1 MSEFVHLQTDTAPGV
16 ATIRLDRPRMNAL
29 SNAVTA
35 EIAAIAGE
43 LRGRSDLRAAVLWG
57 GPKIFAAGADIKE
70 FNPGSSGGGGGSGA
84 PVSLTGALRQLEC
97 IPQILVAAVN
107 GYALGGGC
115 ELAMAA
121 DFRVAADDATF
132 GQPEILL
139 GIIPGAGGTQRLPRL
154 VGLSRAKEI
163 IYSGRRVSA
172 TEALAIGL
180 ADAVHPAAETYER
193 AVAMAERFAAGP
205 AALRHAKAAIGD
217 GVDLPLDEAL
227 ELETEEFVA
236 AFATEDARIGIKS
249 FVEHGPGKAVFVG
262 R

>member
-1 MSEFVHLQTDTAPGV
+1 MSEFVHLQSDTMPGV

-29 SNAVTA
+29 SSAVTA
-35 EIAAIAGE
+35 EIVAVADE
-43 LRGRSDLRAAVLWG
+43 LRGRLDIRAAVLWG

-70 FNPGSSGGGGGSGA
+70 FRPGTAGAGEGSGS
-84 PVSLTGALRQLEC
+84 PVSLTGALRRLEC

-115 ELAMAA
+115 ELAMTA
-121 DFRVAADDATF
+121 DFRVAAEDAVF

-163 IYSGRRVSA
+163 IYSGRRVNA
-172 TEALAIGL
+172 EEALTIGL
-180 ADAVHPAAETYER
+180 ADAVHPAEEAYDR
-193 AVAMAERFAAGP
+193 ALEIAERFAAGP
-205 AALRHAKAAIGD
+205 AALRHAKAAMNEGF
-217 GVDLPLDEAL
+217 DLPLDEAL
-227 ELETEEFVA
+227 GLETEEFVA
-236 AFATEDARIGIKS
+236 AFATTDARIGVKS
-249 FVEHGPGKAVFVG
+249 FIEHGPGKAVFAG

>member
-1 MSEFVHLQTDTAPGV
+1 MSEFVHLQPDTAPGV
-16 ATIRLDRPRMNAL
+16 ATIRLDRPKMNAL
-29 SNAVTA
+29 SNAVSA
-35 EIAAIAGE
+35 EIAAVAEE
-43 LRGRSDLRAAVLWG
+43 LQRRPDIRAAVLWG
-57 GPKIFAAGADIKE
+57 GPRIFAAGADIKE
-70 FNPGSSGGGGGSGA
+70 FRPGRAAGADGAGA
-84 PVSLTGALRQLEC
+84 PVSLTGALRRLEC

-115 ELAMAA
+115 ELAMAG
-121 DFRVAADDATF
+121 DFRVAADDAVF

-172 TEALAIGL
+172 EEALTIGL
-180 ADAVHPAAETYER
+180 ADAVHPAGETYEQ

-205 AALRHAKAAIGD
+205 AALRHAKTAMND
-217 GVDLPLDEAL
+217 GFDLPLGDAL
-227 ELETEEFVA
+227 DLESREFVA
-236 AFATEDARIGIKS
+236 AFATEDARIGVKS
-249 FVEHGPGKAVFVG
+249 FVEGGPGKARFVG

>member
-1 MSEFVHLQTDTAPGV
+1 MSEFVHLQPDTAPGV
-16 ATIRLDRPRMNAL
+16 ATIRLDRPKMNAL
-29 SNAVTA
+29 SNAVSA
-35 EIAAIAGE
+35 EIAAVATE
-43 LRGRSDLRAAVLWG
+43 LQGRSDIRAAVLWG
-57 GPKIFAAGADIKE
+57 GPRIFAAGADIKE
-70 FNPGSSGGGGGSGA
+70 FRPGHTGGGAGA

-97 IPQILVAAVN
+97 IPQVLVAAVN

-121 DFRVAADDATF
+121 DFRLAADDAVF

-172 TEALAIGL
+172 EEALAIGL
-180 ADAVHPAAETYER
+180 ADAVHPAAETYDR
-193 AVAMAERFAAGP
+193 AVAMAERFALGP
-205 AALRHAKAAIGD
+205 AALRHAKVAMND
-217 GVDLPLDEAL
+217 GFDLRLDDAL
-227 ELETEEFVA
+227 DLETKEFVA
-236 AFATEDARIGIKS
+236 AFATEDARIGVES
-249 FVEHGPGKAVFVG
+249 FVEHGPGKARFVG

>member
-1 MSEFVHLQTDTAPGV
+1 MSEFVHLQHDAAPGV
-16 ATIRLDRPRMNAL
+16 ATIRLDRPKMNAL
-29 SNAVTA
+29 SNAVSA
-35 EIAAIAGE
+35 EIAAVAEE
-43 LRGRSDLRAAVLWG
+43 LRGRSDTRAAVLWG
-57 GPKIFAAGADIKE
+57 GPRIFAAGADIKE
-70 FNPGSSGGGGGSGA
+70 FRPGGSGGGAGA

-97 IPQILVAAVN
+97 IPQVLVAAVN

-121 DFRVAADDATF
+121 DFRVAADDAVF

-163 IYSGRRVSA
+163 IYSGRRVTA
-172 TEALAIGL
+172 EEALAIGL
-180 ADAVHPAAETYER
+180 ADAVHPAAETYDR

-205 AALRHAKAAIGD
+205 AALRYAKTAMND
-217 GVDLPLDEAL
+217 GFGLPLDDAL
-227 ELETEEFVA
+227 DLESREFVA
-236 AFATEDARIGIKS
+236 AFATEDARIGVQS
-249 FVEHGPGKAVFVG
+249 FVEHGPGKASFVG

>member
-1 MSEFVHLQTDTAPGV
+1 MSEFVHLQPDTAPGV
-16 ATIRLDRPRMNAL
+16 ATIRLDRPKMNAL
-29 SNAVTA
+29 SNAVSA
-35 EIAAIAGE
+35 EIAAVAGE
-43 LRGRSDLRAAVLWG
+43 LRGRPDIRAAVLWG
-57 GPKIFAAGADIKE
+57 GPRIFAAGADIKE
-70 FNPGSSGGGGGSGA
+70 FRPGRSAGADDGGA

-121 DFRVAADDATF
+121 DFRVAADDAVF

-172 TEALAIGL
+172 EEALAIGL
-180 ADAVHPAAETYER
+180 ADAVHPAAEAYEQ
-193 AVAMAERFAAGP
+193 ALAMAERFAAGP
-205 AALRHAKAAIGD
+205 AALRHAKTAMND
-217 GVDLPLDEAL
+217 GFDLPLDDAL
-227 ELETEEFVA
+227 DLETAEFVA
-236 AFATEDARIGIKS
+236 AFATEDAGIGVKS
-249 FVEHGPGKAVFVG
+249 FVEHGPGKARFVG

>member
-1 MSEFVHLQTDTAPGV
+1 MSEFVHLQPDTAPGV

-29 SNAVTA
+29 SNAVTT
-35 EIAAIAGE
+35 EIDAVAGE
-43 LRGRSDLRAAVLWG
+43 LCGRRDIRAAVLWG
-57 GPKIFAAGADIKE
+57 GHRIFAAGADIKE
-70 FNPGSSGGGGGSGA
+70 FRPGSAGEGDGSGS
-84 PVSLTGALRQLEC
+84 PVSLTGALRRLEC

-121 DFRVAADDATF
+121 DFRVAADDAVF

-163 IYSGRRVSA
+163 IYSGRRVNA
-172 TEALAIGL
+172 EEALAIGL
-180 ADAVHPAAETYER
+180 ADAVHPAEEVYDR
-193 AVAMAERFAAGP
+193 AVEMAGRFAAGP
-205 AALRHAKAAIGD
+205 AALHHAKAAMNG
-217 GVDLPLDEAL
+217 GFDLPLDEAL
-227 ELETEEFVA
+227 DLETEEFVA
-236 AFATEDARIGIKS
+236 AFATEDAHIGVES
-249 FVEHGPGKAVFVG
+249 FIEHGPGKAVFVG

>member
-1 MSEFVHLQTDTAPGV
+1 MSEFVHLQTGTAPGV

-35 EIAAIAGE
+35 EIAAVAGE
-43 LRGRSDLRAAVLWG
+43 LRGRGDIRAAVLWG
-57 GPKIFAAGADIKE
+57 GPRIFAAGADIKE
-70 FNPGSSGGGGGSGA
+70 FRPGEGGDERGDGT
-84 PVSLTGALRQLEC
+84 PVSLSGALRQLEC
-97 IPQILVAAVN
+97 VPQIVVAAVN

-115 ELAMAA
+115 ELALSA
-121 DFRVAADDATF
+121 DFRVAADDAVF

-163 IYSGRRVSA
+163 IYSGRRVGA
-172 TEALAIGL
+172 EEALAIGL

-205 AALRHAKAAIGD
+205 AALHHAKAAID
-217 GVDLPLDEAL
+217 GGFDLPLDAAL
-227 ELETEEFVA
+227 ELERQEFTA
-236 AFATEDARIGIKS
+236 AFATEDARIGVAS
-249 FVEHGPGKAVFVG
+249 FVEHGPGKARFVG

>member
-1 MSEFVHLQTDTAPGV
+1 MSEFVHLQPDAAPGV
-16 ATIRLDRPRMNAL
+16 ATIRLDRPKMNAL
-29 SNAVTA
+29 SNAVSA
-35 EIAAIAGE
+35 EIAAVADE
-43 LRGRSDLRAAVLWG
+43 LRGRQDIRAAVLWG

-70 FNPGSSGGGGGSGA
+70 FRPGSSGAGGEPGA

-121 DFRVAADDATF
+121 DFRVAGEDATF

-172 TEALAIGL
+172 EEALAIGL
-180 ADAVHPAAETYER
+180 ADAVHPATETYDR
-193 AVAMAERFAAGP
+193 AVEMAERFAAGP
-205 AALRHAKAAIGD
+205 AALRHAKLAMND
-217 GVDLPLDEAL
+217 GFDLPLDDAL
-227 ELETEEFVA
+227 ELETAEFVA
-236 AFATEDARIGIKS
+236 AFATEDARIGVES
-249 FVEHGPGKAVFVG
+249 FVEHGPGKARFVG

>member
-35 EIAAIAGE
+35 EIAEVADE
-43 LRGRSDLRAAVLWG
+43 LRHRQDIRAAVLWG

-70 FNPGSSGGGGGSGA
+70 FQPGEGSGTGA
-84 PVSLTGALRQLEC
+84 PVSLSAAVRRLEC
-97 IPQILVAAVN
+97 TPQVLIAAVN

-115 ELAMAA
+115 ELAMCA
-121 DFRVAADDATF
+121 DFRVAATDATF

-154 VGLSRAKEI
+154 VGLGRAKEI
-163 IYSGRRVSA
+163 VYSGRRVGA
-172 TEALAIGL
+172 EEALAIGL
-180 ADAVHPAAETYER
+180 ADAVHPAAETYDR
-193 AVAMAERFAAGP
+193 AVAMAETFASGP
-205 AALRHAKAAIGD
+205 AALRHAKAAMNGGI
-217 GVDLPLDEAL
+217 DLPLDEAL
-227 ELETEEFVA
+227 ALELSEFGA
-236 AFATEDARIGIKS
+236 AFATEDARIGVRS
-249 FVEHGPGKAVFVG
+249 FVEEGPGKARFVG

>member
-1 MSEFVHLQTDTAPGV
+1 MSEYVHLQTGTAPGV
-16 ATIRLDRPRMNAL
+16 ATIRLDRPRLNAL

-35 EIAAIAGE
+35 EIAAVVDD
-43 LRGRSDLRAAVLWG
+43 LCGRSDVRAAVLWG

-70 FNPGSSGGGGGSGA
+70 FRPGDSGAGGAGA

-121 DFRVAADDATF
+121 DFRVAAVDAVF

-163 IYSGRRVSA
+163 IYSGRRVGA
-172 TEALAIGL
+172 EEALAIGL
-180 ADAVHPAAETYER
+180 ADAVHPAEETYEH
-193 AVAMAERFAAGP
+193 AVVLAERFAAGP
-205 AALRHAKAAIGD
+205 VALRHAKTAMNG
-217 GVDLPLDEAL
+217 GFDLPLDDALAL
-227 ELETEEFVA
+227 ETAEFVS
-236 AFATEDARIGIKS
+236 AFATEDARIGVKS
-249 FVEHGPGKAVFVG
+249 FVEHGPGKAAFVG

>member
-1 MSEFVHLQTDTAPGV
+1 MSDYVHLQTGTAPGV

-29 SNAVTA
+29 GNAVTA
-35 EIAAIAGE
+35 EIAAVAGE
-43 LRGRSDLRAAVLWG
+43 LRGRSDIRAAVLWG

-70 FNPGSSGGGGGSGA
+70 FRPGESGGGDGSGA

-97 IPQILVAAVN
+97 IPQVLVAAVN

-115 ELAMAA
+115 ELAMSA
-121 DFRVAADDATF
+121 DFRVAADDAIF

-163 IYSGRRVSA
+163 ILTGRRVSA
-172 TEALAIGL
+172 EEALAIGL
-180 ADAVHPAAETYER
+180 VDAVHPAAETYEQ
-193 AVAMAERFAAGP
+193 ALAMAERFAAGP
-205 AALRHAKAAIGD
+205 AALRHAKAAMNG
-217 GVDLPLDEAL
+217 GFDLPLDDALAL
-227 ELETEEFVA
+227 ETAEFVA
-236 AFATEDARIGIKS
+236 AFSTEDASIGVKS
-249 FVEHGPGKAVFVG
+249 FVEHGPGKAAFVG

>member
-1 MSEFVHLQTDTAPGV
+1 MSEFVHLQPDTAPGV
-16 ATIRLDRPRMNAL
+16 ATIRLDRPKMNAL
-29 SNAVTA
+29 SNAVSA
-35 EIAAIAGE
+35 EIAAAAEE
-43 LRGRSDLRAAVLWG
+43 LRGRSDIRAAVLWG
-57 GPKIFAAGADIKE
+57 GPRIFAAGADIKE
-70 FNPGSSGGGGGSGA
+70 FRPGRADSGA
-84 PVSLTGALRQLEC
+84 GVPVSLTGALRRLER
-97 IPQILVAAVN
+97 IPQVLVAAVN

-121 DFRVAADDATF
+121 DFRVAADDAVF

-172 TEALAIGL
+172 EEALAIGL
-180 ADAVHPAAETYER
+180 ADALHPAAETYER

-205 AALRHAKAAIGD
+205 AALRHAKTAMND
-217 GVDLPLDEAL
+217 GFDLPLDDAL
-227 ELETEEFVA
+227 ERETAEFVA
-236 AFATEDARIGIKS
+236 AFATEDARTGVKS
-249 FVEHGPGKAVFVG
+249 FVEAGPGKARFVG

>member
-1 MSEFVHLQTDTAPGV
+1 MSEFVHLQPDAASGV

-35 EIAAIAGE
+35 EIAAVVDE
-43 LRGRSDLRAAVLWG
+43 LAERRDIRAAVLWG

-70 FNPGSSGGGGGSGA
+70 FQPGADPGSGS
-84 PVSLTGALRQLEC
+84 PVSLSAAVRKLER

-154 VGLSRAKEI
+154 VGVGRAKDI
-163 IYSGRRVSA
+163 IYSGRLVA
-172 TEALAIGL
+172 ADEALAIGL
-180 ADAVHPAAETYER
+180 ADAVHPAAETFEQ

-205 AALRHAKAAIGD
+205 AALRHAKAAVNEGI
-217 GVDLPLDEAL
+217 DLPLDAAL
-227 ELETEEFVA
+227 DVETAEFLA
-236 AFATEDARIGIKS
+236 AFATEDARIGVAG
-249 FVEHGPGKAVFVG
+249 FVEHGPGKARFVG

>member
-1 MSEFVHLQTDTAPGV
+1 MSEFVHLQPDAAPGV
-16 ATIRLDRPRMNAL
+16 ATIRLDRPKMNAL
-29 SNAVTA
+29 SNAVSA
-35 EIAAIAGE
+35 EIAAVADE
-43 LRGRSDLRAAVLWG
+43 LRGRQDIRAAVLWG

-70 FNPGSSGGGGGSGA
+70 FRPGSSGAGGEPGA

-121 DFRVAADDATF
+121 DFRVAGEDATF

-172 TEALAIGL
+172 EEALAIGL
-180 ADAVHPAAETYER
+180 ADAVHPAAETYDR
-193 AVAMAERFAAGP
+193 AVEMAERFAGGP
-205 AALRHAKAAIGD
+205 AALRHAKLAMND
-217 GVDLPLDEAL
+217 GFDLPLDDAL
-227 ELETEEFVA
+227 ELETAEFVA
-236 AFATEDARIGIKS
+236 AFATEDARIGVES
-249 FVEHGPGKAVFVG
+249 FVEHGPGKARFVG

>member
-1 MSEFVHLQTDTAPGV
+1 MSEFVHLQPDTASGV

-35 EIAAIAGE
+35 EIGAVADE
-43 LRGRSDLRAAVLWG
+43 LHGRRDIRAAVFWG
-57 GPKIFAAGADIKE
+57 GPNIFAAGADIKE
-70 FNPGSSGGGGGSGA
+70 FRPTAAGDGDGSGS
-84 PVSLTGALRQLEC
+84 PVSLTGALRRLER

-121 DFRVAADDATF
+121 DLRVASDDAVF

-163 IYSGRRVSA
+163 IYSGRRVNA

-180 ADAVHPAAETYER
+180 ADAVYPAAETYDR
-193 AVAMAERFAAGP
+193 AVEMAERFAAGP
-205 AALRHAKAAIGD
+205 AALRHAKVAMND
-217 GVDLPLDEAL
+217 GFDLPLDAAL
-227 ELETEEFVA
+227 ALETEEFLA
-236 AFATEDARIGIKS
+236 AFATTDARIGVRS
-249 FVEHGPGKAVFVG
+249 FVEHGPGKASFVG